1 MAAEVRS
8 IVTNDTV
15 ITDFENA
22 CHGVPPD
29 VYLGGEQLTLFMI
42 TSVDRWR
49 SSASKWVDLYDP
61 RGRLQISEDG
71 IL

>member
-1 MAAEVRS
+1 MRA
-8 IVTNDTV
+8 TV
-15 ITDFENA
+15 FLLMFIW
-22 CHGVPPD
+22 
-29 VYLGGEQLTLFMI
+29 GEQLTLFMI

-49 SSASKWVDLYDP
+49 SSASKWADLYDP